1 MKGFMV
7 SDDGDVVVAANK
19 LMMVDGDEL
28 LRQTVRQVLGT
39 NKQEWFLNT
48 EEGIDFSV
56 MLRKRVDHDEI
67 RAELQAGLRQV
78 DEDLI
83 LDEYA
88 FSMKDRKMNIAFKA
102 KDSNGDTLEGA
113 VSYS

>member
-7 SDDGDVVVAANK
+7 SGDGDVVMTDGK
-19 LMMVDGDEL
+19 LMMADGDEL
-28 LRQTVRQVLGT
+28 LRQTVQQVLGT
-39 NKQEWFLNT
+39 NKREWFLNT

-56 MLRKRVDHDEI
+56 MLRKRVNHDEI

-88 FSMKDRKMNIAFKA
+88 FSMKERKMNIAFKA
-102 KDSNGDTLEGA
+102 KNSDGDTLEGT